1 MQGGGAALFAA
12 FALLCAGEARAQQRV
27 DRALG
32 SLGVPIEVKNQARVH
47 LWYREH
53 FGHAYPPL
61 AGVKD
66 GVDRFLVPSTSVA
79 VRPLGNTYEAYVPN
93 GLSILY
99 ALRTASGDTRAPG
112 NR

>member
-1 MQGGGAALFAA
+1 
-12 FALLCAGEARAQQRV
+12 V

>member
-1 MQGGGAALFAA
+1 MVNYFICRPHAGSPGGRARGLALVS
-12 FALLCAGEARAQQRV
+12 V
-27 DRALG
+27 D
-32 SLGVPIEVKNQARVH
+32 
-47 LWYREH
+47 
-53 FGHAYPPL
+53 PPL

>member
-1 MQGGGAALFAA
+1 MAQSASIGEIDAHGAAPQPLFCENETNNE
-12 FALLCAGEARAQQRV
+12 LLF
-27 DRALG
+27 G
-32 SLGVPIEVKNQARVH
+32 SANAT
-47 LWYREH
+47 
-53 FGHAYPPL
+53 ATT
-61 AGVKD
+61 KD

>member
-1 MQGGGAALFAA
+1 MIELRQGM
-12 FALLCAGEARAQQRV
+12 
-27 DRALG
+27 
-32 SLGVPIEVKNQARVH
+32 
-47 LWYREH
+47 
-53 FGHAYPPL
+53 FGMFVFL
-61 AGVKD
+61 AGSVAIPGVCRAADAVALPGTEQLQSSGDIASRLVD